1 MRVNRYRAPE
11 LPDHA
16 EWLNVSG
23 PVRMKQQNGRIV
35 LLAFGAWSSVPC
47 QHMLADLDHLER
59 KFRDDLTIIG
69 IHAARFPHE
78 KSREHLQKAIHRNHV
93 RYPVINDPHQGLSR
107 IYGIRKWPSL
117 VIIDANGFIVGALTG
132 EGKRARLEQIIH
144 TLLNNRRRHLTLVRD
159 SRVNNAP
166 GTDSAGPLSFPGKV
180 LVSGSR
186 IYIAD
191 SGHNRIL
198 ETTSHGHIIRQF
210 GSDSGGFNDGG
221 CTEAA
226 FSNPQGMVL
235 TSEFLYVADTGNHAI
250 RRIRRQGGEIETIA
264 GTGNVGIR
272 TPGDYFTDPLETDLN
287 SPSGLALSHNIL
299 YIAMTGLH
307 QIWAYS
313 LITNTLEIFAG
324 SGREGIV
331 DGISRSACFA
341 QPSALAVMDDTLF
354 VADAKSSAIRAV
366 NLQTRQVST
375 LVGRS
380 LCDCG
385 DADGHAAEARM
396 QFPLDIHAD
405 PHHKLLW
412 VADTYNNKIKR
423 IQTKDKLVSSIPVNH
438 RLDEPGGL
446 AFNGESLYIANTN
459 FHEIVCLN
467 LRNGKTQALNVNHDS
482 TRI

>member
-11 LPDHA
+11 FPDQV
-16 EWLNVSG
+16 EWLNVDS
-23 PVRMKQQNGRIV
+23 PVRLGQQRGSVV

-47 QHMLADLDHLER
+47 QHMLSDLDYLENR
-59 KFRDDLTIIG
+59 YRDNLAIIG

-78 KSREHLQKAIHRNHV
+78 KSRDHLQKAIHRNHI
-93 RYPVINDPHQGLSR
+93 RYPVINDPELQLSHV
-107 IYGIRKWPSL
+107 YGIRKWPSIV
-117 VIIDANGFIVGALTG
+117 VIDTSGLIVGALTG
-132 EGKRARLEQIIH
+132 EGKRARLDQIIR
-144 TLLNNRRRHLTLVRD
+144 TLLENRRQHLSVVRD
-159 SRVNNAP
+159 QPEDRKCDRDA
-166 GTDSAGPLSFPGKV
+166 AGPLSFPGKV

-198 ETTSHGHIIRQF
+198 ETTQHGHVVRQF
-210 GSDSGGFNDGG
+210 GSDGGGFNDGSG
-221 CTEAA
+221 MGAA

-235 TSEFLYVADTGNHAI
+235 TDEFLFVADTGNHAI
-250 RRIRRQGGEIETIA
+250 RRIRRQGGEVETIA
-264 GTGNVGIR
+264 GTGSVGIS
-272 TPGDYFTDPLETDLN
+272 PQGDYFTNPTETDLN
-287 SPSGLALSHNIL
+287 SPTGLALGKNVI

-307 QIWAYS
+307 QIWAHS

-331 DGISRSACFA
+331 DGISRNACFA

-366 NLQTRQVST
+366 DLKTRKVST
-375 LVGRS
+375 LVGKS

-385 DADGHAAEARM
+385 DNDGHAAEARM

-405 PHHKLLW
+405 PNHKLLW

-423 IQTKDKLVSSIPVNH
+423 IQTVNKLVSSIPVNH

-446 AFNGESLYIANTN
+446 AFNGDSLYIANTN
-459 FHEIVCLN
+459 FHEIVRLN
-467 LRNGKTQALNVNHDS
+467 LRNGKIQSLNVNNDS
-482 TRI
+482 ISL